1 MPRNETAQNQY
12 YIAHEGSLGH
22 LVEVGPNLV
31 VDTGLSSLDVYPN
44 KGLAMVELAQSFPQE
59 LARVLVEDP

>member
-31 VDTGLSSLDVYPN
+31 VDTGLSNLDVHPN
-44 KGLAMVELAQSFPQE
+44 KGLAIAQLAQSFPQE
-59 LARVLVEDP
+59 LARVLAEDP